1 LFNYLNENFD
11 KMKQTASRK
20 VRAIKG
26 AFIVLVLGF
35 ICLSYFELP
44 LSAYAPLANAVF
56 GISSSVSSGLNAASA
71 NKKAT
76 VASVNKPSI
85 IFTCPD
91 GRIGLHLVHTR
102 FLIGQSSATP
112 LFIASRL
119 ALLRTF
125 LVPSLN
131 AQASQNFVFYA
142 SYDPKL
148 SDAASQAFTYTLDS
162 LKAAHVIASK
172 QDVPENG
179 NWTLNFS
186 SIAAKLHSIDPQVEG
201 VDLFITS
208 RIDADDAAHFDA
220 ISSIQNY
227 ACSGGAHA
235 DSASR
240 RDAVRLAY
248 LQKGELWFPSG
259 KDEYGTAGV
268 WKTGKGVDDLYRVL
282 AIMQS
287 MILSGKNFVQKCSGK
302 LDVYGLRHYQPED
315 LETVKIDGCK
325 FKFSARKDVLYWN
338 PPDGHIGNLYVRT
351 ASSWT
356 RDKGDLQYGKRPVHV
371 EDLEKSFGISPAVL
385 AATNLLFAGF
395 QKEAPELVSA
405 NGAVE
410 IE

>member
-1 LFNYLNENFD
+1 
-11 KMKQTASRK
+11 MKPAGRK
-20 VRAIKG
+20 VRAFKG
-26 AFIVLVLGF
+26 SFIVLVVGF

-44 LSAYAPLANAVF
+44 PSAYAPLANAV
-56 GISSSVSSGLNAASA
+56 SGLIVSAGSTATTSNGNQAS
-71 NKKAT
+71 
-76 VASVNKPSI
+76 SRPSI

-91 GRIGLHLVHTR
+91 GRNGIHIVHTR

-125 LVPSLN
+125 LLPSLN
-131 AQASQNFVFYA
+131 AQTSQNFAFYA

-148 SDAASQAFTYTLDS
+148 SEAASQAFTDMLNG
-162 LKAAHVIASK
+162 LNAAHVVALK
-172 QDVPENG
+172 QGIPEDG
-179 NWTLNFS
+179 NWGALNFS
-186 SIAAKLHSIDPQVEG
+186 SIATELHSIDPRVKG

-220 ISSIQNY
+220 ISSIQQY
-227 ACSGGAHA
+227 ACSGGANS
-235 DSASR
+235 DQSASK

-259 KDEYGTAGV
+259 KDEHGTAGV
-268 WKTGKGVDDLYRVL
+268 WKTGKNVDDLYRVL

-287 MILSGKNFVQKCSGK
+287 MVLSGKKFVRACSGK
-302 LDVYGLRHYQPED
+302 LNVYSMRHYQPED
-315 LETVKIDGCK
+315 LETLKIDACA
-325 FKFSARKDVLYWN
+325 FKFSARKNVLYWN
-338 PPDGHIGNLYVRT
+338 PPEGHIGNLYVRT

-356 RDKGDLQYGKRPVHV
+356 RDKGDLQYSKRPANV
-371 EDLEKSFGISPAVL
+371 ENLEKSFGISPASL

-395 QKEAPELVSA
+395 QKEAPELLA
-405 NGAVE
+405 AKGAVE

>member
-1 LFNYLNENFD
+1 M
-11 KMKQTASRK
+11 MKKPAGRR
-20 VRAIKG
+20 VRAFKG
-26 AFIVLVLGF
+26 AFIVLAIGF
-35 ICLSYFELP
+35 ICLSYFKLP
-44 LSAYAPLANAVF
+44 PSAYAPLANAVS
-56 GISSSVSSGLNAASA
+56 GISSSVTAGLTASTSKASSP
-71 NKKAT
+71 KA
-76 VASVNKPSI
+76 PSI

-91 GRIGLHLVHTR
+91 GRTGLHIVHTR

-131 AQASQNFVFYA
+131 AQTSQNFAFYA

-148 SDAASQAFTYTLDS
+148 SDAASQAFTDTLDG
-162 LKAAHVIASK
+162 LNAAHVVTLK
-172 QDVPENG
+172 QGVPAKG
-179 NWTLNFS
+179 NWGALNFS
-186 SIAAKLHSIDPQVEG
+186 SVAAKLHSIDPRVKD

-220 ISSIQNY
+220 IASIQQY
-227 ACSGGAHA
+227 ACSGGANA
-235 DSASR
+235 DGPSR

-248 LQKGELWFPSG
+248 LQQGELWFPSG

-268 WKTGKGVDDLYRVL
+268 WKSGKDVDDLYRVL

-287 MILSGKNFVQKCSGK
+287 MVLSGKKFTSTCSGK
-302 LDVYGLRHYQPED
+302 LNVYGLRHYQPED
-315 LETVKIDGCK
+315 LETVKVDGCK
-325 FKFSARKDVLYWN
+325 FKFSARKNVLYWN
-338 PPDGHIGNLYVRT
+338 PPEGHIGNLYVRT

-356 RDKGDLQYGKRPVHV
+356 RDKGDLQYSKRPANVL
-371 EDLEKSFGISPAVL
+371 DLEKSFGVTPATL

-395 QKEAPELVSA
+395 QKEAPELLVA
-405 NGAVE
+405 KGAVE